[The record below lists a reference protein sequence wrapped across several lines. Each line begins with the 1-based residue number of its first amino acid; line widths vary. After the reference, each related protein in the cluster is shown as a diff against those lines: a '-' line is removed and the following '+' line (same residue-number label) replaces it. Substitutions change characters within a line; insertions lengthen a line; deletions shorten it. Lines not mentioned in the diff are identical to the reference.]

1 MAIKDELEKEDT
13 PDGTLHEKE
22 EKDLSIMV
30 NLAKNMIDD
39 EGIKVIKSAENSKDQ
54 GQVIGQFLFQ
64 LGSTL
69 AEKLSGMVDV
79 SPRIMLAEGGWV
91 EQVSDYLQE
100 QYGIPKDVMD
110 RAELYIGGMAQ
121 QMAQGQQGGSPQAA
135 PAGQPPAPEQQP
147 PMMPQQGGM

>member
-1 MAIKDELEKEDT
+1 MAIKDELQQEETQDT
-13 PDGTLHEKE
+13 PENEKLADAE

-39 EGIKVIKSAENSKDQ
+39 EGINVIKSAENSKDQ

-64 LGSTL
+64 LGSSL

-79 SPRIMLAEGGWV
+79 SPRIMLAHGGWV

-100 QYGIPKDVMD
+100 EYGIPKDVMD
-110 RAELYIGGMAQ
+110 RAEMYVGGMAQ
-121 QMAQGQQGGSPQAA
+121 DMANSQQASAEQQAPQQAQPQA
-135 PAGQPPAPEQQP
+135 PV
-147 PMMPQQGGM
+147 MPQGGM